1 MKYIKLFESFI
12 AEVAGYP
19 LVAATSAVK
28 GWADQGDGTWMVKC
42 TLGRIYIATAET
54 KNNGNVSVF
63 LTANDPETIK
73 KLQALGCTETAPA
86 SGVYKLVDKDK
97 SEYAYNKM
105 FSLTLTDVKT
115 GDPILVSIANV
126 LNKVQ
131 AAAPAQVAVD
141 YTGLKNSTTANDKVK
156 ALQTAIIASGNTA
169 AAKALTDKGGATGIY
184 GPETAAAIGILIG
197 TPTTPPSEI
206 TKDINTKIQA
216 KLTVVV
222 NKDAGQKYADNF
234 FGKIV
239 DPNDPTKTINVGDV
253 IRTQQAA
260 DKAAADKA
268 ATVTTT
274 TKKP

>member
-54 KNNGNVSVF
+54 KNAGNVSVF
-63 LTANDPETIK
+63 LTANDPENIK
-73 KLQALGCTETAPA
+73 KLLALGCKEAAPA

-97 SEYAYNKM
+97 SEYAFNKM

-156 ALQTAIIASGNTA
+156 ALQTAIIASGNAA

-184 GPETAAAIGILIG
+184 GPETAAAIGILID
-197 TPTTPPSEI
+197 TPTTPPAEI

-222 NKDAGQKYADNF
+222 NKDAGQKYADSF
-234 FGKIV
+234 FGKVV
-239 DPNDPTKTINVGDV
+239 DPNDPTKTINVADV

-260 DKAAADKA
+260 DKVAADKA
-268 ATVTTT
+268 AKVTTT

>member
-1 MKYIKLFESFI
+1 
-12 AEVAGYP
+12 
-19 LVAATSAVK
+19 
-28 GWADQGDGTWMVKC
+28 
-42 TLGRIYIATAET
+42 
-54 KNNGNVSVF
+54 
-63 LTANDPETIK
+63 
-73 KLQALGCTETAPA
+73 
-86 SGVYKLVDKDK
+86 
-97 SEYAYNKM
+97 M

-131 AAAPAQVAVD
+131 AEAPAQVAVD

-156 ALQTAIIASGNTA
+156 ALQAAIIASGNAA
-169 AAKALTDKGGATGIY
+169 AAKALTDNGGATGIY

-197 TPTTPPSEI
+197 TPTTPPAEI

-222 NKDAGQKYADNF
+222 NKDAGQKYADSF
-234 FGKIV
+234 FGKVV
-239 DPNDPTKTINVGDV
+239 DPDDPTKTINVGDV
-253 IRTQQAA
+253 IRQ
-260 DKAAADKA
+260 KRAADKA

>member
-63 LTANDPETIK
+63 LTANDPATVK
-73 KLQALGCTETAPA
+73 SLQALGCKETAPA

-97 SEYAYNKM
+97 TEYSYNKM

-131 AAAPAQVAVD
+131 AAATTTQTVSD

-156 ALQTAIIASGNTA
+156 ALQTAIIASGNAA
-169 AAKALTDKGGATGIY
+169 AAKALNDKGGATGIY
-184 GPETAAAIGILIG
+184 GPETAAAIGILID
-197 TPTTPPSEI
+197 TPTAPPSEI
-206 TKDINTKIQA
+206 TKEINTKIQA
-216 KLTVVV
+216 KLTID
-222 NKDAGQKYADNF
+222 KTAGQKYADDF
-234 FGKIV
+234 FGTV
-239 DPNDPTKTINVGDV
+239 TDPNDPTKQIKVGDV
-253 IRTQQAA
+253 IRQQQAA
-260 DKAAADKA
+260 DTAA
-268 ATVTTT
+268 VTTT
-274 TKKP
+274 TTNKP

>member
-12 AEVAGYP
+12 VEVAGYP

-28 GWADQGDGTWMVKC
+28 GWADQGDGTWMVNC

-54 KNNGNVSVF
+54 KNAGNVSVF
-63 LTANDPETIK
+63 LTANDPENIK
-73 KLQALGCTETAPA
+73 KLQALGCKEAAPA
-86 SGVYKLVDKDK
+86 NGVYKVIIKDK
-97 SEYAYNKM
+97 PEYSYNKM

-156 ALQTAIIASGNTA
+156 ALQAAIIASGNAA

-197 TPTTPPSEI
+197 TPTTPPAEI

-222 NKDAGQKYADNF
+222 NKDAGQKYADSF
-234 FGKIV
+234 FGKVV
-239 DPNDPTKTINVGDV
+239 DPDDPTKTINVGDV
-253 IRTQQAA
+253 IRQKQAA
-260 DKAAADKA
+260 DKAA
-268 ATVTTT
+268 VTTT

>member
-42 TLGRIYIATAET
+42 TLGIIYIATAET

-63 LTANDPETIK
+63 LTATDPENIK
-73 KLQALGCTETAPA
+73 KLQALGCKETAPA
-86 SGVYKLVDKDK
+86 NGVYKIIAKDK
-97 SEYAYNKM
+97 SEYDFNKM

-156 ALQTAIIASGNTA
+156 ALQTAIIASGNAA

-184 GPETAAAIGILIG
+184 GPETAAAIGILID
-197 TPTTPPSEI
+197 TPTTPPAEI

-216 KLTVVV
+216 KLTL
-222 NKDAGQKYADNF
+222 NKDAGQKYADSF
-234 FGKIV
+234 FGKVV
-239 DPNDPTKTINVGDV
+239 DPNDPTKTINVADV

>member
-1 MKYIKLFESFI
+1 
-12 AEVAGYP
+12 
-19 LVAATSAVK
+19 
-28 GWADQGDGTWMVKC
+28 MVNC

-54 KNNGNVSVF
+54 KNAGNVSVF
-63 LTANDPETIK
+63 LTANDPENIK
-73 KLQALGCTETAPA
+73 KLQALGCKEAAPA
-86 SGVYKLVDKDK
+86 SGVYKLTDKDK
-97 SEYAYNKM
+97 SEYTFNKM

-156 ALQTAIIASGNTA
+156 ALQAAIIASGNAA

-222 NKDAGQKYADNF
+222 NKDAGQKYADSF
-234 FGKIV
+234 FGKVV